1 MIRLGF
7 HITLFWNR
15 DKVHTVQYYNMQYV
29 ILTHNTN
36 HLSCFRY
43 LYRNFPRIFAME
55 TEVRPHTILPNLSM
69 TSRSGR
75 GCNGG
80 CSLIQVSVLI
90 YFYAYSD
97 PNLNTPKII
106 IDFRANLGLLHDYSS
121 HSLASELPT
130 FETNDQS
137 NTPILMPNPESP
149 RRF

>member
-15 DKVHTVQYYNMQYV
+15 DKVLTVQYYNSQCV

-80 CSLIQVSVLI
+80 CSLIQVSVMI
-90 YFYAYSD
+90 HFHVYSD
-97 PNLNTPKII
+97 SKLNIPKIMI
-106 IDFRANLGLLHDYSS
+106 MCLGPTSDYFMTIHHIVLHQSCQRLKPMTS
-121 HSLASELPT
+121 PT
-130 FETNDQS
+130 LQS
-137 NTPILMPNPESP
+137 
-149 RRF
+149 